1 MKRLFVFPA
10 VILLA
15 LTLCCRPATVE
26 DNGERTAVMTARK
39 ILTLADEVIL
49 TFKVLDGKYSQ
60 ASVLED
66 VTFTAEAYPK

>member
-1 MKRLFVFPA
+1 MKRLFVCPA

-15 LTLCCRPATVE
+15 LAVCCSPAAVE

-39 ILTLADEVIL
+39 ILTLADEVTL

-60 ASVLED
+60 ASVLEGGIHCQGLS
-66 VTFTAEAYPK
+66 